1 MACKHLY
8 FSQGL
13 LAWFT
18 PQGVYY
24 KNSIVLPCK
33 ELELNAMLDSKNL
46 RKKIKGK
53 KNERK

>member
-46 RKKIKGK
+46 RKEIKGT
-53 KNERK
+53 KNE